1 LENLAKISAEIQSLR
16 EQIWRHNQLYYIEN
30 KPEISDFEYDQ
41 LMKRLAELEKKY
53 PQFITPT
60 SPTQR
65 VGGEPLKEFKT
76 ITHRQ
81 PMLSLANT
89 YSEAEVEEFHR
100 RVVKF
105 LPSGKIEYVVELKID
120 GVAVSLL
127 YEDGKFIQG
136 ASRGD
141 GERGDDITANL
152 KTIRTVP
159 LELNPPFPLPHLL
172 EVRGEVYISN
182 RTFQQINEERKM
194 KGEEPFANP
203 RNAAAGSLKLL
214 DPALTAQRQLD
225 IFIHSA
231 GFMSENFFSNQF
243 EMLKLLAKLGFKV
256 NPHYR
261 LCQTLEEVISFCREW
276 EEKKNQLPYQIDGV
290 VIKVNS
296 FTQQSQLGHTT
307 KSPRWAISFKFAEE
321 EEETRLK
328 DIVVQVGRTGTLTP
342 VAILE
347 PKAVAGSTISR
358 ATLHNY
364 DEIKR
369 KDIRIG
375 DRVIIAKAGEVIP
388 KVVRVV
394 KEKRTGE
401 EKEFVFPKQCPVC
414 QSEVFTTPGEVA
426 IKCQNFN
433 CPAQLQRRIEHFA
446 SRMAMNIEG
455 MGEAVITQLIKKKR
469 LKTLADIYT
478 LQVEEIAELER
489 MGPKSAQNLIK
500 GIEKSKNASLQQ
512 LIFGLGI
519 EYVGI
524 HLAQVLA
531 RRFSSLEEIM
541 TAKIEDFLEI
551 EGIGE
556 VAAQALVNFFQ
567 SPKTKELV
575 AQLKKCGVNLKSTPS
590 EKLEKL
596 KLTGKKFVF
605 TGELKTLPRSQ
616 AQKLVENLGGTVSSS
631 VSQKTDYL
639 VCGENPGSKYQKAQ
653 KLGVKV
659 ITEEEFKKIVEI
671 KE

>member
-1 LENLAKISAEIQSLR
+1 
-16 EQIWRHNQLYYIEN
+16 
-30 KPEISDFEYDQ
+30 
-41 LMKRLAELEKKY
+41 
-53 PQFITPT
+53 
-60 SPTQR
+60 
-65 VGGEPLKEFKT
+65 
-76 ITHRQ
+76 
-81 PMLSLANT
+81 
-89 YSEAEVEEFHR
+89 
-100 RVVKF
+100 
-105 LPSGKIEYVVELKID
+105 
-120 GVAVSLL
+120 
-127 YEDGKFIQG
+127 
-136 ASRGD
+136 
-141 GERGDDITANL
+141 
-152 KTIRTVP
+152 
-159 LELNPPFPLPHLL
+159 
-172 EVRGEVYISN
+172 
-182 RTFQQINEERKM
+182 
-194 KGEEPFANP
+194 
-203 RNAAAGSLKLL
+203 
-214 DPALTAQRQLD
+214 
-225 IFIHSA
+225 
-231 GFMSENFFSNQF
+231 
-243 EMLKLLAKLGFKV
+243 
-256 NPHYR
+256 
-261 LCQTLEEVISFCREW
+261 
-276 EEKKNQLPYQIDGV
+276 
-290 VIKVNS
+290 
-296 FTQQSQLGHTT
+296 
-307 KSPRWAISFKFAEE
+307 
-321 EEETRLK
+321 
-328 DIVVQVGRTGTLTP
+328 
-342 VAILE
+342 
-347 PKAVAGSTISR
+347 
-358 ATLHNY
+358 
-364 DEIKR
+364 
-369 KDIRIG
+369 
-375 DRVIIAKAGEVIP
+375 
-388 KVVRVV
+388 
-394 KEKRTGE
+394 
-401 EKEFVFPKQCPVC
+401 
-414 QSEVFTTPGEVA
+414 
-426 IKCQNFN
+426 
-433 CPAQLQRRIEHFA
+433 
-446 SRMAMNIEG
+446 MAMNIEG